1 VTQASHPWARTR
13 RTQSRSLDI
22 TRAITEAKRQEGP
35 RCHSVDEWV
44 GELWLFPTT
53 ICITCT
59 HAHTCTHTRAHTRT
73 RAHAHTHART
83 HAHAH
88 AHACTCTH
96 ARTRMHAHTCTRT
109 HTQATRAHTHTHAR
123 NGMLFAS
130 REGLSDTCQG
140 GPKDTVLSE
149 IGQAQRRALN
159 TKHREGSN

>member
-59 HAHTCTHTRAHTRT
+59 HTHAHTRARTCTHAHTHTRTHVHTRT
-73 RAHAHTHART
+73 RMHT
-83 HAHAH
+83 
-88 AHACTCTH
+88 
-96 ARTRMHAHTCTRT
+96 HAHTCTRT

-130 REGLSDTCQG
+130 REGLSDTCQNLG

-159 TKHREGSN
+159 TKHREGSK